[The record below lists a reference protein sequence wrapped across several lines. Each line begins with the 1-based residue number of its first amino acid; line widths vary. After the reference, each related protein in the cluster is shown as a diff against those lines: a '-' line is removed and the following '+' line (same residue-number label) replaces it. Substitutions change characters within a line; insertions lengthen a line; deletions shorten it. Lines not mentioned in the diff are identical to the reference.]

1 MNTAAKLS
9 TGGKLSTAPFSAST
23 KSGMKRENPPCTPY
37 KRKAR
42 GKENNPSAISNNPSA
57 ISTGLSAGAYAGAC
71 ERIRA
76 REARRSADATPH
88 GRKSSRSAKRRR
100 SRRSSARHPTF
111 CRSSGSSSKT
121 AQTGRN
127 QPKFGSRGRIFLTQR
142 RREAESAENARNLA
156 NTMNYASNLLE
167 AKHHLKGETTNCS
180 DHCDKT
186 TNLQFSQHS
195 LPLCASA

>member
-9 TGGKLSTAPFSAST
+9 TGGKLSTAPFSASK

-42 GKENNPSAISNNPSA
+42 GKENNPGA

-88 GRKSSRSAKRRR
+88 GRKSSRSAVRRR
-100 SRRSSARHPTF
+100 QRKSAERHPTF
-111 CRSSGSSSKT
+111 CPFFASFSRTVPTGRNPYASSSKST
-121 AQTGRN
+121 
-127 QPKFGSRGRIFLTQR
+127 RGK
-142 RREAESAENARNLA
+142 N
-156 NTMNYASNLLE
+156 
-167 AKHHLKGETTNCS
+167 
-180 DHCDKT
+180 
-186 TNLQFSQHS
+186 NLQKRRTPLFSASKRTLAS
-195 LPLCASA
+195 LQNRVFVSVKHRNPSPRRVEGVRCR

>member
-9 TGGKLSTAPFSAST
+9 TGGKLSTAPFSASK

-42 GKENNPSAISNNPSA
+42 GKENENNPGA
-57 ISTGLSAGAYAGAC
+57 LSTGLSAGAYAGVC

-127 QPKFGSRGRIFLTQR
+127 QYAKSWQNRGHGKNNLPSRQEPLF
-142 RREAESAENARNLA
+142 SA
-156 NTMNYASNLLE
+156 S
-167 AKHHLKGETTNCS
+167 K
-180 DHCDKT
+180 
-186 TNLQFSQHS
+186 
-195 LPLCASA
+195 